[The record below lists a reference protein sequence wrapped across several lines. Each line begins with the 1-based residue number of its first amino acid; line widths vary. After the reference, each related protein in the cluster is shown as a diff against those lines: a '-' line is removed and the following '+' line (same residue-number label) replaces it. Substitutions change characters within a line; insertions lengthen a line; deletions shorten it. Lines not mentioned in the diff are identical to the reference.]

1 MTEVVAFTDDDGKK
15 QCGLC
20 AHKAEHR
27 VWVCTRAIP
36 QPASEKYAGWV
47 NYPCPAPS
55 DCPGFERKPEVVR
68 NLQVKRKGLPVPKG
82 MKFLYLGLPG
92 SGVIFIGP
100 KSQKQAGSQDHEG
113 VVTVAWISPAP
124 GILHLGFSFCN
135 PGHPGVPPRSDF
147 KGRPAVRPDSFCKAE
162 GRDYAMKNLYDDPLA
177 YSFLYN
183 AKRAVCDVVKATLNH
198 DPRLKQFASVPPLL
212 KVPSWTKNLGKRPKI
227 CVLLRGDK

>member
-1 MTEVVAFTDDDGKK
+1 MTEAIFTEADGKK

-20 AHKAEHR
+20 AYKMAGKSWECSR
-27 VWVCTRAIP
+27 REGEYVC
-36 QPASEKYAGWV
+36 
-47 NYPCPAPS
+47 PS
-55 DCPGFERKPEVVR
+55 HEVCCGFLQKPEVLR
-68 NLQVKRKGLPVPKG
+68 NLQPKRKGLKIPPG
-82 MKFLYLGLPG
+82 MKFHYLGLPG

-135 PGHPGVPPRSDF
+135 PGNNGVPPGPGSR
-147 KGRPAVRPDSFCKAE
+147 GRPATRPDSFCKAE
-162 GRDYAMKNLYDDPLA
+162 GRDIAMKNLYDDPLV

-183 AKRAVCDVVKATLNH
+183 AKRAVCDVVKAAINH
-198 DPRLKQFASVPPLL
+198 DPRLQQFASVPPLL
-212 KVPSWTKNLGKRPKI
+212 KVPSWTKNLRKQPKRI

>member
-20 AHKAEHR
+20 ASKAAGKI
-27 VWVCTRAIP
+27 WKCTKLP
-36 QPASEKYAGWV
+36 E
-47 NYPCPAPS
+47 YPCPTPR
-55 DCPGFERKPEVVR
+55 DCPGFSQKPEVLR
-68 NLQVKRKGLPVPKG
+68 NLQPKSKGLEIPPG
-82 MKFLYLGLPG
+82 MKFLYLGRPG

-124 GILHLGFSFCN
+124 GTLHIGFSFCN
-135 PGHPGVPPRSDF
+135 PGHPGVPPRSDS

-162 GRDYAMKNLYDDPLA
+162 GRDYAMKNLYDDPLV

-212 KVPSWTKNLGKRPKI
+212 KVPSWTKNLGKRPKRI